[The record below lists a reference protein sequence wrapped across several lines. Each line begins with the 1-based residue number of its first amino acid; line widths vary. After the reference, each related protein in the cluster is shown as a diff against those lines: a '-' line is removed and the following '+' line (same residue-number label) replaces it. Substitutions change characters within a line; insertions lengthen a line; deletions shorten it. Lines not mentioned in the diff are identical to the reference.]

1 MNFGAM
7 IQGLATSVQPLRIHR
22 SDSNQGSDYIAILFF
37 FDFKFYM
44 TKVGNLKYAFNG
56 ELIFLLN

>member
-1 MNFGAM
+1 MSITAKNFKRSQ
-7 IQGLATSVQPLRIHR
+7 ILARHR

-44 TKVGNLKYAFNG
+44 TNVKNLKHAFDG
-56 ELIFLLN
+56 GLKFLPN